1 MFEAFQFGPATIW
14 MRVAF
19 LLLAIWMSAEFFFRL
34 AKSAGLSLQNIRD
47 DAKWHLAAFLL
58 GGRLF
63 AIFANYQMYVKNWL
77 RIFIVWDGEF
87 SFIGASLGIAL
98 VLFLVTAKQRATFLQ
113 WLDVL
118 LPATT
123 FGLAFD
129 WVGMFLSA
137 QAYGKPTNMPWGV
150 VMDTFSV
157 RYTVPIHPVQLY
169 YALFYFTLTF
179 VLLLVRKYSK
189 RAGAETLIGIA
200 TASVAIFLFE
210 FMRGDFGIP
219 IFAKLTDFMFLG
231 CLIISLGILALIEQK
246 LTERTNTVYGGMV
259 AVLTVV
265 YVLTRSW
272 IDLPQYQLRFS
283 QVLAILA
290 LVATVVYVVVH
301 RRKYPH
307 L

>member
-1 MFEAFQFGPATIW
+1 
-14 MRVAF
+14 
-19 LLLAIWMSAEFFFRL
+19 
-34 AKSAGLSLQNIRD
+34 
-47 DAKWHLAAFLL
+47 
-58 GGRLF
+58 
-63 AIFANYQMYVKNWL
+63 
-77 RIFIVWDGEF
+77 
-87 SFIGASLGIAL
+87 
-98 VLFLVTAKQRATFLQ
+98 
-113 WLDVL
+113 
-118 LPATT
+118 
-123 FGLAFD
+123 
-129 WVGMFLSA
+129 
-137 QAYGKPTNMPWGV
+137 
-150 VMDTFSV
+150 
-157 RYTVPIHPVQLY
+157 VQLY